1 MVWMDQS
8 ETVPTGRPW
17 GEGATPYAALGGDT
31 EVRRLT
37 ELFYDRIDAT
47 APKLRAML
55 PKDDSVS
62 RDKLYEFLSGWLGGP
77 PLYVE
82 KRGHPMLRMRH
93 MPFAIGHSEAVEW
106 LRCMGEAL
114 DEMEVTGPLRSYLD
128 SQFRRSAQW
137 MENR

>member
-1 MVWMDQS
+1 MDSMEQS
-8 ETVPTGRPW
+8 EKIPTGRPW
-17 GEGATPYAALGGDT
+17 GDTATPYEALGGDS

-47 APKLRAML
+47 APTLRAML
-55 PKDDSVS
+55 PKNDAVS

-77 PLYVE
+77 ALYVE

-93 MPFAIGHSEAVEW
+93 MPFSIGPAEGQEW
-106 LRCMGEAL
+106 LRCMSESL
-114 DEMEVTGPLRSYLD
+114 DEMEVGGPLRRYLD

>member
-1 MVWMDQS
+1 MDSMDLS
-8 ETVPTGRPW
+8 EAIPNGQPW
-17 GEGATPYAALGGDT
+17 GDAATPYEALGGDS

-37 ELFYDRIDAT
+37 ELFYDCIDAS
-47 APKLRAML
+47 APTLRAML
-55 PKDDSVS
+55 PTNDAVT

-77 PLYVE
+77 ALYVE

-93 MPFAIGHSEAVEW
+93 MPFSIGPTEAEEW
-106 LRCMGEAL
+106 LRCMSESL
-114 DEMEVTGPLRSYLD
+114 DEMNVDGPLRSYLD